1 MRVGFIYPSWTKSYG
16 IFGYFARR
24 NSSWPPMNLA
34 LLGAIVKQHGHE
46 TFIVDGTLEDLS
58 VEKTVEEVLSK
69 NPDIIGLTSYSPFF
83 HVQVELATALKK
95 AAPDLPIMIGGA
107 HATIIKEKALLDC
120 FDYVFVG
127 EAENTL
133 PEFLSRLENGKDLS
147 SLKGIVW
154 KGNDGQPVF
163 EGPAPETEDFDALP
177 IPDREL
183 VDSKQYFLG
192 TLQGRDPFTL
202 IQTTRGCPWKCIFC
216 ASEDLNT
223 TRILRRSPES
233 VVAEMK
239 GVVEKYGIRHFFI
252 VDDVLTLYDEH
263 ILKICDLIEKENL
276 KITWEGSTRA
286 NLVNEEQVKRMAECG
301 LIRLSFGL
309 ETVDTE
315 MRKTMNK
322 KVPLKYYVE
331 ANRILNKHGIEVL
344 NSVMIGLPGE
354 SENTVRTLLK
364 FLSENR
370 DIKQANLA
378 IAVPYPGTE
387 FHRIASNSEQN
398 ITLHTDDFSQYRR
411 YGAAVTTIGDLSPK
425 DLVELQN
432 EGFVRIYS
440 APWRW
445 GPMYGKHGIIGFL
458 LMFFRLGQMIKW
470 RTSKKLKAAFT
481 VQPTKPA
488 AAVAGASGDKSQT
501 DFGHQG
507 SPKSPHF

>member
-24 NSSWPPMNLA
+24 NSSWPPLNLA
-34 LLGAIVKQHGHE
+34 LLGAVVKQHGHE
-46 TFIVDGTLEDLS
+46 TFIIDGTIGELS
-58 VEKTVEEVLSK
+58 VEKIVVEILSK
-69 NPDIIGLTSYSPFF
+69 KPDIIGLTSYSPFF

-95 AAPDLPIMIGGA
+95 VAPDLPIMIGGS
-107 HATIIKEKALLDC
+107 HATIVKEKALLEC

-127 EAENTL
+127 EAEHTL
-133 PEFLSRLENGKDLS
+133 PEFLKRLENGKDLS
-147 SLKGIVW
+147 SLKGVVW
-154 KGNDGQPVF
+154 RGADGQPVF
-163 EGPAPETEDFDALP
+163 EGPAPATEDFDALP
-177 IPDREL
+177 IPDRDL
-183 VDSKQYFLG
+183 VDSRQYFLG
-192 TLQGRDPFTL
+192 TLQGRNPFTL

-239 GVVEKYGIRHFFI
+239 EVVENYGIRHFFF

-263 ILKICDLIEKENL
+263 ILKICDLIEMENL
-276 KITWEGSTRA
+276 DVTWEGSTRA
-286 NLVNEEQVKRMAECG
+286 NLIEDAQTKRMAECG
-301 LIRLSFGL
+301 LIRMSFGL

-315 MRKTMNK
+315 MRKTMKK
-322 KVPLKYYVE
+322 KVPLKYYVD
-331 ANRILNKHGIEVL
+331 ANRILNKYNVEAM

-354 SENTVRTLLK
+354 SEETIRTLLK
-364 FLSENR
+364 FLSDNR

-387 FHRIASNSEQN
+387 FHRIANSGEQN
-398 ITLHTDDFSQYRR
+398 MTLHTDDFSQYRR
-411 YGAAVTTIGDLSPK
+411 YGSAVTTVGDLTPK

-432 EGFVRIYS
+432 EGFVRIYA

-458 LMFFRLGQMIKW
+458 LMFFRVAQMFRWHASRKLQSIFLGQQ
-470 RTSKKLKAAFT
+470 A
-481 VQPTKPA
+481 KPA
-488 AAVAGASGDKSQT
+488 VAMAGGGAGDKT
-501 DFGHQG
+501 EFGHQG